1 MIPTRSTI
9 QFLGSLVENH
19 MKQLL
24 SRRQF
29 LQAASGT
36 AVLFL
41 AGCRPQ
47 AEPAATPTSQPATA
61 VPTPSATLPPL
72 SRELIL
78 TPNDQFYV
86 METNG
91 TPTIDPTEWQL
102 VIDGLVKNPL
112 TLGWDDIAARP
123 FIEQMRTL
131 ECIGNAVGGNQ
142 IGNALWGGILL
153 ADLLEEVGVLETAVR
168 AKFAA
173 ADNYETSV
181 TLEWLTQPGAMLA
194 YQMNGEPLPPEHGF
208 PLRLF
213 MPGLYGQKMPKWI
226 TRIQFIDNAVH
237 LGTWETQGWSNV
249 AQVKTNSQLMQPTH
263 IQKVPL
269 APLELFGVAYA
280 GNRQITQV
288 EVGIEQDGDLN
299 WQPVEELIH
308 GPSDEVWTQFYLP
321 WTPPAAGTY
330 TLLVRATDETGFV
343 QTERARGILE
353 GAFPDGTDKI
363 HNIVIVV
370 E

>member
-1 MIPTRSTI
+1 MT
-9 QFLGSLVENH
+9 Q
-19 MKQLL
+19 QL
-24 SRRQF
+24 SRRHF

-36 AVLFL
+36 AVFL
-41 AGCRPQ
+41 LIGCRTTARTAP
-47 AEPAATPTSQPATA
+47 PATA
-61 VPTPSATLPPL
+61 VLPTAVPSPTLTPL
-72 SRELIL
+72 SRDIIL
-78 TPNDQFYV
+78 TPNDEFYV

-91 TPTIDPTEWQL
+91 TPTVDRDTWQL
-102 VIDGLVKNPL
+102 IIDGLVENPL
-112 TLGWDDIAARP
+112 TLSFADIETRP

-142 IGNALWGGILL
+142 IGNAVWGGILL
-153 ADLLEEVGVLETAVR
+153 ADLLAEVGVLDTAVR
-168 AKFAA
+168 ARFEA

-181 TLEWLTQPGAMLA
+181 TLDWLNQPGAMLA
-194 YQMNGEPLPPEHGF
+194 TQMNGAPLPPEHGY

-226 TRIQFIDNAVH
+226 TRIEFIADPDH
-237 LGTWETQGWSNV
+237 LGTWEKQGWSNE
-249 AQVKTNSQLMQPTH
+249 AAVKTNSLIMQPTH

-280 GNRQITQV
+280 GDRHITQV
-288 EVGIEQDGDLN
+288 EVGIEQDGDLS
-299 WQPVEELIH
+299 WQPVTELVR

-330 TLLVRATDETGFV
+330 TLLVRATDTTGFV

>member
-1 MIPTRSTI
+1 MKPTC
-9 QFLGSLVENH
+9 
-19 MKQLL
+19 

-41 AGCRPQ
+41 VGCRPQ
-47 AEPAATPTSQPATA
+47 AATETERAATA
-61 VPTPSATLPPL
+61 VPTPLATLAPANR
-72 SRELIL
+72 SLIL

-91 TPTIDPTEWQL
+91 TPTVDQDSWRLT
-102 VIDGLVKNPL
+102 IDGLVANPL
-112 TLGWDDIAARP
+112 TLNFADIAARP

-142 IGNALWGGILL
+142 IGNAVWGGILL
-153 ADLLEEVGVLETAVR
+153 TDLLEQAGVLETAVR
-168 AKFAA
+168 AQFEA
-173 ADNYETSV
+173 ADGYETSV
-181 TLEWLTQPGAMLA
+181 SLEWLNQPGTMLA
-194 YQMNGEPLPPEHGF
+194 YQMNGEPLPPQHGY

-226 TRIQFIDNAVH
+226 TRIQFSDDDSH
-237 LGTWETQGWSNV
+237 LGTWEKQGWSNV
-249 AQVKTNSQLMQPTH
+249 AEVKTNSQIMLPGH
-263 IQKVPL
+263 IQKLPL
-269 APLELFGVAYA
+269 APLEIFGVAYA
-280 GNRQITQV
+280 GSRAISQV
-288 EVGIEQDGDLN
+288 EVGIEQDGELI
-299 WQPVEELIH
+299 WQPAAELVA
-308 GPSDEVWTQFYLP
+308 GPSAAVWTQFYLP
-321 WTPPAAGTY
+321 WTPPALGTY
-330 TLLVRATDETGFV
+330 TLLVRATDDTGFV

-370 E
+370 A

>member
-1 MIPTRSTI
+1 M
-9 QFLGSLVENH
+9 N
-19 MKQLL
+19 KQL

-29 LQAASGT
+29 LKQFLPMASGT
-36 AVLFL
+36 AVFFL
-41 AGCRPQ
+41 AGCRLKPD
-47 AEPAATPTSQPATA
+47 PTPTLTPPATA
-61 VPTPSATLPPL
+61 VPTPLATLPPPNH
-72 SRELIL
+72 EIIL
-78 TPNDQFYV
+78 TPNDDFYV

-91 TPTIDPTEWQL
+91 TPTIDRAEWQL
-102 VIDGLVKNPL
+102 TIDGLVENPL
-112 TLGWDDIAARP
+112 TLSFADIVARP
-123 FIEQMRTL
+123 FVEQMRTL

-142 IGNALWGGILL
+142 IGNAVWGGVLL
-153 ADLLEEVGVLETAVR
+153 ADLLDEAGVMETAVR

-181 TLEWLTQPGAMLA
+181 TLDWINQPGAMLA
-194 YQMNGEPLPPEHGF
+194 YQMNGEPLPPEHGY

-226 TRIQFIDNAVH
+226 THIQFIDDIDH
-237 LGTWETQGWSNV
+237 LGTWENQGWSNV
-249 AQVKTNSQLMQPTH
+249 AQVKTNSQIMQPTH

-269 APLELFGVAYA
+269 APLEIFGIAYA
-280 GNRQITQV
+280 GNRHITQV
-288 EVGIEQDGDLN
+288 EVGIEQQDGDLI
-299 WQPVEELIH
+299 WQPVAELVR

-321 WTPPAAGTY
+321 WTPPTAGTY

-343 QTERARGILE
+343 QTERARGVLE

-370 E
+370 A

>member
-1 MIPTRSTI
+1 MIK
-9 QFLGSLVENH
+9 QF
-19 MKQLL
+19 

-41 AGCRPQ
+41 ASCRPKPP
-47 AEPAATPTSQPATA
+47 ENLPPSTATA
-61 VPTPSATLPPL
+61 VSTPLATLPPL
-72 SRELIL
+72 SRDLIL
-78 TPNDQFYV
+78 TPNDEFYV

-91 TPTIDPTEWQL
+91 TPTIDLADWQL
-102 VIDGLVKNPL
+102 TIDGLVENPL
-112 TLGWDDIAARP
+112 SLRFDHILERP

-142 IGNALWGGILL
+142 IGNAVWGGILL
-153 ADLLEEVGVLETAVR
+153 ADLLAEVGVLDTAVR
-168 AKFAA
+168 AKFEA
-173 ADNYETSV
+173 ADNYTTSV
-181 TLEWLTQPGAMLA
+181 SLDWITQSGAMLA
-194 YQMNGEPLPPEHGF
+194 YQMNGEPLPPEHGY
-208 PLRLF
+208 PLRLL

-226 TRIQFIDNAVH
+226 SRIQFIDNNSH
-237 LGTWETQGWSNV
+237 LGTWEKQGWSNV
-249 AQVKTNSQLMQPTH
+249 AQVKTNAQIMMPIH
-263 IQKVPL
+263 IQKVPF
-269 APLELFGVAYA
+269 APLEIFGVAYA

-288 EVGIEQDGDLN
+288 EVGIEQEDGLLT
-299 WQPVEELIH
+299 WQPAEELVH

-343 QTERARGILE
+343 QTERARGVLE

-370 E
+370 GN

>member
-1 MIPTRSTI
+1 MT
-9 QFLGSLVENH
+9 
-19 MKQLL
+19 KQL
-24 SRRQF
+24 SRRHF

-36 AVLFL
+36 AVFL
-41 AGCRPQ
+41 LIGCRPKP
-47 AEPAATPTSQPATA
+47 AADLPPTESSPTAVPAATLTA
-61 VPTPSATLPPL
+61 L
-72 SRELIL
+72 SRDIIL
-78 TPNDQFYV
+78 TPNDEFYV

-91 TPTIDPTEWQL
+91 TPTIDRNTWQL
-102 VIDGLVKNPL
+102 TIDGLVATPL
-112 TLGWDDIAARP
+112 TLSFADVAARP
-123 FIEQMRTL
+123 FVEQMRTL

-142 IGNALWGGILL
+142 IGNAVWGGILL
-153 ADLLEEVGVLETAVR
+153 ADLLAEVGVMETAVR
-168 AKFAA
+168 ARFAA

-181 TLEWLTQPGAMLA
+181 TLEWLNQPGTMLA
-194 YQMNGEPLPPEHGF
+194 THMNGEPLPPKHGY

-226 TRIQFIDNAVH
+226 TRIEFIADPDH
-237 LGTWETQGWSNV
+237 LGTWEKQGWSNV
-249 AQVKTNSQLMQPTH
+249 AAVKTNSLIMQPTH

-280 GNRQITQV
+280 GDRHITQV
-288 EVGIEQDGDLN
+288 EVGIEQDGDLH
-299 WQPVEELIH
+299 WQPVEELVR

-321 WTPPAAGTY
+321 WTPTAAGTY
-330 TLLVRATDETGFV
+330 TLLVRATDDTGFV

-370 E
+370 A

>member
-1 MIPTRSTI
+1 
-9 QFLGSLVENH
+9 
-19 MKQLL
+19 
-24 SRRQF
+24 
-29 LQAASGT
+29 
-36 AVLFL
+36 
-41 AGCRPQ
+41 
-47 AEPAATPTSQPATA
+47 
-61 VPTPSATLPPL
+61 
-72 SRELIL
+72 
-78 TPNDQFYV
+78 

-91 TPTIDPTEWQL
+91 TPTIALADWQL
-102 VIDGLVKNPL
+102 TIDGLVENPL
-112 TLGWDDIAARP
+112 TLRWADIEARP
-123 FIEQMRTL
+123 FVEQMRTL

-142 IGNALWGGILL
+142 IGNAVWGGVLL
-153 ADLLEEVGVLETAVR
+153 ADLLNEVRILDTAVR

-181 TLEWLTQPGAMLA
+181 SLDWLNQPETLLA
-194 YQMNGEPLPPEHGF
+194 YQMNGEPLPPDHGF

-226 TRIQFIDNAVH
+226 THIQFIDDDTH
-237 LGTWETQGWSNV
+237 LGTWEKQGWSNI
-249 AQVKTNSQLMQPTH
+249 AEVKTNSLMMQPTH

-269 APLELFGVAYA
+269 TELEIFGVAYA
-280 GNRQITQV
+280 GNRHITQV
-288 EVGIEQDGDLN
+288 EVGIEQEGALN
-299 WQPVEELIH
+299 WQPVEELVR

-343 QTERARGILE
+343 QTERARGVLE

-370 E
+370 A

>member
-1 MIPTRSTI
+1 MTK
-9 QFLGSLVENH
+9 QF
-19 MKQLL
+19 

-47 AEPAATPTSQPATA
+47 AEPESPPTATATA
-61 VPTPSATLPPL
+61 VPSPTATLPPP

-78 TPNDQFYV
+78 TPNDKFYV

-91 TPTIDPTEWQL
+91 TPTIDRAAWQL
-102 VIDGLVKNPL
+102 TIDGLVQNPQ
-112 TLGWDDIAARP
+112 TLSFADIAARP
-123 FIEQMRTL
+123 FVEQMRTL

-142 IGNALWGGILL
+142 IGNAVWGGILL
-153 ADLLEEVGVLETAVR
+153 ADLLGEVGVLETAVR
-168 AKFAA
+168 AKFEA

-181 TLEWLTQPGAMLA
+181 SLDWITQPGTMLA
-194 YQMNGEPLPPEHGF
+194 YQMNGAPLPPEHGY

-226 TRIQFIDNAVH
+226 SRIQFIDDDSH
-237 LGTWETQGWSNV
+237 LGTWEKQGWSNV
-249 AQVKTNSQLMQPTH
+249 AQVKTNAQIMQPTH

-269 APLELFGVAYA
+269 APLEIFGVAYA
-280 GNRQITQV
+280 GGRHITRI
-288 EVGIEQDGDLN
+288 EVGIEQDGVLD
-299 WQPVEELIH
+299 WQPVDELVR
-308 GPSDEVWTQFYLP
+308 GPSHEVWTQFYLP
-321 WTPPAAGTY
+321 WMPPTAGTY

>member
-1 MIPTRSTI
+1 MQK
-9 QFLGSLVENH
+9 QF
-19 MKQLL
+19 
-24 SRRQF
+24 SRRKF
-29 LQAASGT
+29 LQIASGT

-41 AGCRPQ
+41 AGCRPK
-47 AEPAATPTSQPATA
+47 EEIEATPTGVPATA
-61 VPTPSATLPPL
+61 VPTPLPPL
-72 SRELIL
+72 NRDLVL
-78 TPNDQFYV
+78 TPNDEFYV

-91 TPTIDPTEWQL
+91 TPTIDRAEWQL
-102 VIDGLVKNPL
+102 TIDGLVDNPVTL
-112 TLGWDDIAARP
+112 TFADIEARP
-123 FIEQMRTL
+123 FVEHMRTL

-142 IGNALWGGILL
+142 IGNAVWGGILL
-153 ADLLEEVGVLETAVR
+153 ADLLDEVGVLDTAVR
-168 AKFAA
+168 AKFEA

-181 TLEWLTQPGAMLA
+181 TLDWLNQPGTMLA
-194 YQMNGEPLPPEHGF
+194 YQMNGKPLPPEHGY

-226 TRIQFIDNAVH
+226 TRIQFIDHNLH
-237 LGTWETQGWSNV
+237 LGTWETQGWSDE
-249 AQVKTNSQLMQPTH
+249 AKVKTNSQIMLPTH

-269 APLELFGVAYA
+269 VPLEIFGVAYA
-280 GNRQITQV
+280 GDRHITQV
-288 EVGIEQDGDLN
+288 EVGIEQDGILT
-299 WQPVEELIH
+299 WRPVEELVR
-308 GPSDEVWTQFYLP
+308 GPSDEAWTQFYLP

-330 TLLVRATDETGFV
+330 TLLVRASDETGFV

>member
-1 MIPTRSTI
+1 MT
-9 QFLGSLVENH
+9 Q
-19 MKQLL
+19 QL

-36 AVLFL
+36 AVFFL
-41 AGCRPQ
+41 IGCRST
-47 AEPAATPTSQPATA
+47 AESAPTPAATPPTA
-61 VPTPSATLPPL
+61 VPPATLTPL
-72 SRELIL
+72 SRDIIL
-78 TPNDQFYV
+78 TPNDEFYV

-91 TPTIDPTEWQL
+91 TPTVDRDTWQL
-102 VIDGLVKNPL
+102 TIDGLVKNPL
-112 TLGWDDIAARP
+112 TLSLADIAARP
-123 FIEQMRTL
+123 FVEQMRTL

-142 IGNALWGGILL
+142 IGNAVWGGILL
-153 ADLLEEVGVLETAVR
+153 ADLLAEVGVLATAVR
-168 AKFAA
+168 ARFEA

-181 TLEWLTQPGAMLA
+181 TLDWLTQPGAMLA
-194 YQMNGEPLPPEHGF
+194 TQMNGEPLPPEHGY

-226 TRIQFIDNAVH
+226 TRIEFIADAAH
-237 LGTWETQGWSNV
+237 LGTWEKQGWSNE
-249 AQVKTNSQLMQPTH
+249 AAIKTNSLIMQPTH
-263 IQKVPL
+263 IQKVPF
-269 APLELFGVAYA
+269 APLEIFGVAYA
-280 GNRQITQV
+280 GDRHITQV
-288 EVGIEQDGDLN
+288 EVGIEMDGELS
-299 WQPVEELIH
+299 WQTVTELVR

-321 WTPPAAGTY
+321 WTPPQAGTY
-330 TLLVRATDETGFV
+330 TLLVRATDDTGFV

>member
-1 MIPTRSTI
+1 MNK
-9 QFLGSLVENH
+9 E
-19 MKQLL
+19 L

-29 LQAASGT
+29 LQQFLPASGT

-41 AGCRPQ
+41 AGCRLQ
-47 AEPAATPTSQPATA
+47 AETQVSPTAPPATA
-61 VPTPSATLPPL
+61 VATPPTTLPPL
-72 SRELIL
+72 NRDLIL
-78 TPNDQFYV
+78 TPNDEFYV

-91 TPTIDPTEWQL
+91 TPTVNRAEWQL
-102 VIDGLVKNPL
+102 TIDGLVENPL
-112 TLGWDDIAARP
+112 TLNFADIEARP

-142 IGNALWGGILL
+142 IGNAVWGGILL

-168 AKFAA
+168 AKFEA

-181 TLEWLTQPGAMLA
+181 TLDWINQPGTMLA
-194 YQMNGEPLPPEHGF
+194 YQMNGEPLPPEHGY

-226 TRIQFIDNAVH
+226 TRIQFIDDDGH
-237 LGTWETQGWSNV
+237 LGTWEKQGWSNV
-249 AQVKTNSQLMQPTH
+249 AQVKTNSQIMMPTH
-263 IQKVPL
+263 IQKLPL
-269 APLELFGVAYA
+269 ASLEIFGVAYA
-280 GNRQITQV
+280 GGRPIAQV
-288 EVGIEQDGDLN
+288 EVGIEQQDGALR
-299 WQPVEELIH
+299 WQPAEALVR
-308 GPSDEVWTQFYLP
+308 GPSNEVWTQFYLP

-330 TLLVRATDETGFV
+330 TLFVRATDETGFV
-343 QTERARGILE
+343 QTERARGVLE

>member
-1 MIPTRSTI
+1 MA
-9 QFLGSLVENH
+9 
-19 MKQLL
+19 KQL

-29 LQAASGT
+29 LQQFLPTSGT

-47 AEPAATPTSQPATA
+47 AQTTPPTVPPATA
-61 VPTPSATLPPL
+61 VPTPLATLPPL
-72 SRELIL
+72 SRDLIL
-78 TPNDQFYV
+78 TPNDEFYV

-91 TPTIDPTEWQL
+91 TPTIDRAEWQL
-102 VIDGLVKNPL
+102 TINGLVENPV
-112 TLGWDDIAARP
+112 TLSFTDIEARP

-142 IGNALWGGILL
+142 IGNAVWGGILL
-153 ADLLEEVGVLETAVR
+153 ADLLAEVRVLETAVR
-168 AKFAA
+168 AKFEA

-181 TLEWLTQPGAMLA
+181 TLDWINQPGAMLA
-194 YQMNGEPLPPEHGF
+194 YQMNGEPLPPEHGY

-226 TRIQFIDNAVH
+226 THIQFIDDADH
-237 LGTWETQGWSNV
+237 LGTWENQGWSNV
-249 AQVKTNSQLMQPTH
+249 AQVKTNAQIMLPTH

-269 APLELFGVAYA
+269 APLEIFGVAYA
-280 GNRQITQV
+280 GNQHIAQV
-288 EVGIEQDGDLN
+288 EVGIEGQDGNLS
-299 WQPVEELIH
+299 WQPAEDLVR

-343 QTERARGILE
+343 QTERARGVLE

>member
-1 MIPTRSTI
+1 MRKAN
-9 QFLGSLVENH
+9 Q
-19 MKQLL
+19 L

-29 LQAASGT
+29 FQMASGT
-36 AVLFL
+36 AVFL
-41 AGCRPQ
+41 LVSCRTK
-47 AEPAATPTSQPATA
+47 EEATPTSPAPTVA
-61 VPTPSATLPPL
+61 ASPTPLATLPAP
-72 SRELIL
+72 SRDLIL
-78 TPNDQFYV
+78 TPNDEFYV

-91 TPTIDPTEWQL
+91 TPTVNLADWLLT
-102 VIDGLVKNPL
+102 IDGLVAQPL
-112 TLGWDDIAARP
+112 TLSFDDVAARP
-123 FIEQMRTL
+123 FLEQMRTL

-142 IGNALWGGILL
+142 IGNAVWGGTLL
-153 ADLLEEVGVLETAVR
+153 APLLHEAGVLDTAVR
-168 AKFAA
+168 ARFEA

-181 TLEWLTQPGAMLA
+181 TLDWINQPGTMLA
-194 YQMNGEPLPPEHGF
+194 YQMNGELLPPEHGY

-226 TRIQFIDNAVH
+226 TRVEFIADELH
-237 LGTWETQGWSNV
+237 LGTWEAQGWSNV
-249 AQVKTNSQLMQPTH
+249 AKVKTNSQIMMPTH

-269 APLELFGVAYA
+269 APLEIFGVAYA
-280 GNRQITQV
+280 GDRHVTQV
-288 EVGIEQDGDLN
+288 NIGIEALDGDLH
-299 WQPVEELIH
+299 WHAVEELVR

-321 WTPPAAGTY
+321 WTPPTAGTY
-330 TLLVRATDETGFV
+330 TLLVRAADETGFV

>member
-1 MIPTRSTI
+1 M
-9 QFLGSLVENH
+9 
-19 MKQLL
+19 
-24 SRRQF
+24 
-29 LQAASGT
+29 ASGT
-36 AVLFL
+36 AVFFL
-41 AGCRPQ
+41 VGCRPK
-47 AEPAATPTSQPATA
+47 AETA
-61 VPTPSATLPPL
+61 VPPTVTSATAAPTPPPATLPPL

-78 TPNDQFYV
+78 TPNDEFYV

-91 TPTIDPTEWQL
+91 APTIDQAEWQL
-102 VIDGLVKNPL
+102 TIDGLVANPV
-112 TLGWDDIAARP
+112 TLSFADIMARP

-142 IGNALWGGILL
+142 IGNAVWGGILL
-153 ADLLEEVGVLETAVR
+153 TDLLAEVGVLDTAVR

-181 TLEWLTQPGAMLA
+181 TLDWINQPGTMLA
-194 YQMNGEPLPPEHGF
+194 YQMNGEPLPPEHGY

-226 TRIQFIDNAVH
+226 THIQFIDDADH
-237 LGTWETQGWSNV
+237 LGTWENQGWSNV
-249 AQVKTNSQLMQPTH
+249 AQVKTNSQIMMPTH
-263 IQKVPL
+263 IQKVLL
-269 APLELFGVAYA
+269 APLEIFGIAYA
-280 GNRQITQV
+280 GDRHITQV
-288 EVGIEQDGDLN
+288 EVGIEQQDGTLN
-299 WQPVEELIH
+299 WQPAEELVR

-330 TLLVRATDETGFV
+330 TLLVRATDEIGFV
-343 QTERARGILE
+343 QTERARGVLE

>member
-1 MIPTRSTI
+1 
-9 QFLGSLVENH
+9 
-19 MKQLL
+19 MKKHL

-29 LQAASGT
+29 LQVASGT

-41 AGCRPQ
+41 AGCRPKA
-47 AEPAATPTSQPATA
+47 AEYLSSGTATA
-61 VPTPSATLPPL
+61 VPTPVSTLPPL
-72 SRELIL
+72 SRDLIL
-78 TPNDQFYV
+78 TPNDEFYV

-91 TPTIDPTEWQL
+91 TPSIDLADWQL
-102 VIDGLVKNPL
+102 TIDGLVENQH
-112 TLGWDDIAARP
+112 TLNFADIAARP

-142 IGNALWGGILL
+142 IGNAVWGGTLL
-153 ADLLEEVGVLETAVR
+153 ADLLAEVGVLDTAVR
-168 AKFAA
+168 AKFEA
-173 ADNYETSV
+173 ADNYKTSV
-181 TLEWLTQPGAMLA
+181 TLDWLTQPGTMLA
-194 YQMNGEPLPPEHGF
+194 YQMNGEPLPPEHGY

-226 TRIQFIDNAVH
+226 SRIQFIDDDSH
-237 LGTWETQGWSNV
+237 LGTWEKQGWSNV
-249 AQVKTNSQLMQPTH
+249 AQVKTNAQIMTPTH

-269 APLELFGVAYA
+269 APLEIFGVAYA
-280 GNRQITQV
+280 GNRKITQV
-288 EVGIEQDGDLN
+288 EVGIEQDGDLI
-299 WQPVEELIH
+299 WRLAEKLVR

-330 TLLVRATDETGFV
+330 TLLVRATDATGFV
-343 QTERARGILE
+343 QTERARGVLE

-370 E
+370 G

>member
-1 MIPTRSTI
+1 MN
-9 QFLGSLVENH
+9 Q
-19 MKQLL
+19 QL
-24 SRRQF
+24 SRRKFLQQF
-29 LQAASGT
+29 LPASGT

-41 AGCRPQ
+41 AGCRPK
-47 AEPAATPTSQPATA
+47 ADVTPTTTPPETA
-61 VPTPSATLPPL
+61 VPTPLATLPPL
-72 SRELIL
+72 SRDLIL
-78 TPNDQFYV
+78 TPNEEFYV

-91 TPTIDPTEWQL
+91 TPTIDQAEWQL
-102 VIDGLVKNPL
+102 TIDGLVANPL
-112 TLGWDDIAARP
+112 TLSFADIAARP
-123 FIEQMRTL
+123 FIEHMRTL

-142 IGNALWGGILL
+142 IGNAVWGGILL
-153 ADLLEEVGVLETAVR
+153 ADLLAEVGVFDTAVR
-168 AKFAA
+168 AKFEA

-181 TLEWLTQPGAMLA
+181 SLDWLNQPGTMLA
-194 YQMNGEPLPPEHGF
+194 YQMNGEPLPPEHGY
-208 PLRLF
+208 PARLF

-226 TRIQFIDNAVH
+226 TRIEFLDHNLH

-249 AQVKTNSQLMQPTH
+249 AKVKTNSQVMRPTH

-269 APLELFGVAYA
+269 APLEIFGVAYA
-280 GNRQITQV
+280 GDRHITQV
-288 EVGIEQDGDLN
+288 EIGIELDGDLS
-299 WQPVEELIH
+299 WQPAEEMVR

-343 QTERARGILE
+343 QTERARGVLE